1 MLLYTNESLIT
12 SQCDGMK
19 LDRHHALMA
28 SLMAARARNKG
39 KLIPTSN
46 SNEEEQRMAILSV

>member
-1 MLLYTNESLIT
+1 
-12 SQCDGMK
+12 MK